1 MPASK
6 IGVATRAF
14 VAVLLARAR
23 GYQLTLHVNRD
34 SDREA
39 LLNPNNPISNEVGL
53 LGGAFFWSLRARL
66 EVEARASRQPRQQK
80 QSLRNRKIDGTQH
93 PEITLS
99 CDESFIKENGNQ
111 KSPQPSLES

>member
-14 VAVLLARAR
+14 VAVLLALAR

-39 LLNPNNPISNEVGL
+39 LPPTTPLQTRWGCWGEP
-53 LGGAFFWSLRARL
+53 FFWSLRARL
-66 EVEARASRQPRQQK
+66 EVEARAFRQPRQQN
-80 QSLRNRKIDGTQH
+80 QSLPNRKNDGTQH

-99 CDESFIKENGNQ
+99 CDESFIKESGNQ